1 MRGPGEKELETDRR
15 LVQDK
20 IAQLQKK
27 LKAIECQSITQRKN
41 RTRLARVALVGYT
54 NVGKST
60 LMRVLSKAS
69 VYTEDKLSRGAN
81 LAACRQGQ
89 AG

>member
-15 LVQDK
+15 LIQDR
-20 IAQLQKK
+20 IAQLRKK
-27 LKAIECQSITQRKN
+27 LAGIERQSITQRKN
-41 RTRLARVALVGYT
+41 RARLTRVALVGYT

-69 VYTEDKLSRGAN
+69 VHVEDKLFATMCLFCSQIR
-81 LAACRQGQ
+81 
-89 AG
+89 